1 VDPSPQPP
9 IPAAAALPP
18 APPGLLA
25 GLARNLGGGVQLLT
39 LRRLWPPRFVV
50 SFDQLAALLGL
61 NLLLWA
67 VLDALHAERHAELAL
82 DGLFGW
88 TCYLLLAL
96 LAAGII
102 ARAWSRAADTRAL
115 LVPAL
120 AVAPCVLVT
129 FWLAADLSV
138 VARHPLAATVLAVVY
153 LAALSVRVLG
163 AAFGPLR
170 TAPVLLAL
178 VLIGTAPWTLDL
190 LNLDTHLWISADAQT
205 QEAEDPGVAEELLYD
220 QPARIAAV
228 VEGLQPA
235 PAGAPGVYFVGF
247 AGDGDQAVFRREA
260 LFAAQAFGARF
271 DSMPRSVLLINDIE
285 DRDSYPLASV
295 SALAQTLKLLGSRMN
310 ADEDVLVLFLT
321 SHGSEEGLEVENGSL
336 PLGQL
341 SPADLH
347 QALDAS
353 GIRWRIIVVS
363 ACYAGVF
370 VDELKSDNTAIMT
383 ASDSEHSSF
392 GCDADRDL
400 TWFGEAF
407 LKDALPGSDS
417 LEDAFHK
424 AAALISRREDAEH
437 QVHSNPQLFIGPRMR
452 AKLGELKSPSLSHP
466 RPSYTV
472 RR

>member
-1 VDPSPQPP
+1 V
-9 IPAAAALPP
+9 
-18 APPGLLA
+18 LL
-25 GLARNLGGGVQLLT
+25 L
-39 LRRLWPPRFVV
+39 
-50 SFDQLAALLGL
+50 L
-61 NLLLWA
+61 NLFVWA
-67 VLDALHAERHAELAL
+67 VLDALHAQRQAELAL

-96 LAAGII
+96 LAAAII

-120 AVAPCVLVT
+120 AVAPYVLVI
-129 FWLAADLSV
+129 FWFAGDSSA
-138 VARHPLAATVLAVVY
+138 VARHPQGAAVLAVVY
-153 LAALSVRVLG
+153 LCALSVRVLG

-170 TAPVLLAL
+170 AAPVLVALAL
-178 VLIGTAPWTLDL
+178 IVTAPWTLQL
-190 LNLDTHLWISADAQT
+190 LNLDTRLWISADAPT
-205 QEAEDPGVAEELLYD
+205 QAADDPGVAEELLYD
-220 QPARIAAV
+220 QPARIAAA

-235 PAGAPGVYFVGF
+235 PGHTSGVYFVGF

-271 DSMPRSVLLINDIE
+271 DSTSRSVLLINDVE

-295 SALAQTLKLLGSRMN
+295 SGLAQTLKLLGARMN
-310 ADEDVLVLFLT
+310 PDEDVLVLFLT

-336 PLGQL
+336 PLAQL
-341 SPADLH
+341 APADLH

-353 GIRWRIIVVS
+353 GIRWRIVVVS

-370 VDELKSDNTAIMT
+370 LEELKTDNTALIT
-383 ASDSEHSSF
+383 ASDAGHSSF

-407 LKDALPGSDS
+407 LKDALPASDS

-424 AAALISRREDAEH
+424 AAALIASREDAEH
-437 QVHSNPQLFIGPRMR
+437 QVHSNPQLFIGPLMR
-452 AKLGELKSPSLSHP
+452 AKLQELKSPKSGHP